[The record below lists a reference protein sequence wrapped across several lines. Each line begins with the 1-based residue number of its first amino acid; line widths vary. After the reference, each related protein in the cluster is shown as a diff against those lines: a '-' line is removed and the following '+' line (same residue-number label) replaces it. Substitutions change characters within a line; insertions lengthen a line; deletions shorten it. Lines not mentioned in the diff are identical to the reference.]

1 MRTGLLSIVFFFS
14 FFFLGGEGGGRD
26 TNFKININVYVIRFS
41 FFSFNEIESKF
52 LIYIYLV
59 KLFYTDFLFGL
70 LNSCCRSA
78 YSDDWDIFTYT
89 QEWPVAVCIKGKE
102 EVKDSTQGFKDS
114 RNYQLNNAAEFRSF
128 LYIFLLY
135 STTLV
140 LFHLACRDGEFTA
153 CGKHAILIFTL
164 YNLYITI
171 IYYILKWSKFPP
183 KVHLSLS
190 DTQKIKRSLGKYDSN
205 LKQETD
211 VLVNMYMSI

>member
-1 MRTGLLSIVFFFS
+1 MKLSQSFLSTYILLSFFIQ
-14 FFFLGGEGGGRD
+14 FFLFELL
-26 TNFKININVYVIRFS
+26 Y
-41 FFSFNEIESKF
+41 FFH
-52 LIYIYLV
+52 
-59 KLFYTDFLFGL
+59 
-70 LNSCCRSA
+70 RSA

-102 EVKDSTQGFKDS
+102 EVKHLTRGFTDS
-114 RNYQLNNAAEFRSF
+114 RNYLWNNAAEFRSF

-171 IYYILKWSKFPP
+171 IHYILKWSKFPP

-211 VLVNMYMSI
+211 VLVNLYISK

>member
-1 MRTGLLSIVFFFS
+1 ML
-14 FFFLGGEGGGRD
+14 
-26 TNFKININVYVIRFS
+26 RFS

-52 LIYIYLV
+52 LIYIYIV
-59 KLFYTDFLFGL
+59 KLFYGDL
-70 LNSCCRSA
+70 LYFFYRSA

-102 EVKDSTQGFKDS
+102 EVKHLTQGFTDS
-114 RNYQLNNAAEFRSF
+114 RNYLLSNAAEFRSF
-128 LYIFLLY
+128 VYIFLLY
-135 STTLV
+135 STTRV

-171 IYYILKWSKFPP
+171 IHYNLKWSKFPP

-211 VLVNMYMSI
+211 VLVNLYMSK

>member
-1 MRTGLLSIVFFFS
+1 ML
-14 FFFLGGEGGGRD
+14 
-26 TNFKININVYVIRFS
+26 KFS

-52 LIYIYLV
+52 LIYIYIV
-59 KLFYTDFLFGL
+59 KLFYGDL
-70 LNSCCRSA
+70 LYFFCRSA
-78 YSDDWDIFTYT
+78 YSDDWDILTYT

-102 EVKDSTQGFKDS
+102 EVKHLTQGFTDS
-114 RNYQLNNAAEFRSF
+114 RNYLLNNAAEFRSF
-128 LYIFLLY
+128 VYIFLLY
-135 STTLV
+135 STTRV

-171 IYYILKWSKFPP
+171 IYYILKLSNFPP

-205 LKQETD
+205 
-211 VLVNMYMSI
+211 